1 MSILH
6 IAFYPSDWLA
16 GTRGLSAQE
25 TGIYITLIARMYEM
39 AGPIPRDDARLSRL
53 CGCKTKN
60 AFTKA
65 LSYLIS
71 EGKITDTDR
80 GLFNDRVKKEIK
92 KVTEKSTK
100 AKQAAQSRWDK
111 KTNQNNDGDDA
122 NAPQT
127 HMQNECQ
134 LEPELNKK
142 DKTKVLS
149 KKDSENLPVE
159 KPNPKK
165 RGPARKTSMKEN
177 WQPTPQ
183 DIAFAVTKGLNS
195 DEIRNEADRFYR
207 YHRAKGSTWKDW
219 HLVWCNWINSD
230 FGPIARKRK
239 AEHSAIAGGRS
250 SAIDAALDAAAHQ
263 LDVFTFANGGR
274 QEYHAANASPE
285 GATSRSAAE
294 ILDADGFVLARG

>member
-25 TGIYITLIARMYEM
+25 TGVYITLIARMYEM

-71 EGKITDTDR
+71 EGKITDTDA

-92 KVTEKSTK
+92 KVTEKSLK

-111 KTNQNNDGDDA
+111 KTNENKDSDDA

-127 HMQNECQ
+127 HMRNGCQ

-149 KKDSENLPVE
+149 KKDLEKISEN
-159 KPNPKK
+159 KPKK
-165 RGPARKTSMKEN
+165 RGPPRKTSLKEN

-183 DIAFAVTKGLNS
+183 DIAFAVTKGLKS

-239 AEHSAIAGGRS
+239 AEHRAATRSRS
-250 SAIDAALDAAAHQ
+250 SAIDAALDAAADQ
-263 LDVFTFANGGR
+263 LDAFTFANGGR
-274 QEYHAANASPE
+274 QEYHTANSSPGSAA
-285 GATSRSAAE
+285 SRSAAE
-294 ILDADGFVLARG
+294 ILDADGFVLARS